1 LYQILFGL
9 YSGRFIM
16 LIRTG
21 ILTIPAYD
29 EAAVAALRNLLRS
42 DLPGAKVMIDKGSE
56 GKRYVVE
63 ETLRRWS
70 DEEEMDLILT
80 VGGTRP
86 ALGPAAGERVP
97 EATAAVAERALPG
110 LAEAMRA
117 AAGTLNRQAWLDRGV
132 TVIRGATLIINLPAG
147 GDSAAATLAPV
158 LDLVEMALALM
169 RGESL
174 PEVAVRP
181 PAQSSRGERPAGE
194 VGNPSAGR
202 KKGLQADEFAAFL
215 KRHDAAKPTGEDK

>member
-1 LYQILFGL
+1 
-9 YSGRFIM
+9 M

-29 EAAVAALRNLLRS
+29 EAAVTALRSLLRS
-42 DLPGAKVMIDKGSE
+42 DLPGAMVMIDKGSE

-63 ETLRRWS
+63 EAASLERRGRDGS
-70 DEEEMDLILT
+70 YLT

-117 AAGTLNRQAWLDRGV
+117 AAGSSGTVEAWLDRGV
-132 TVIRGATLIINLPAG
+132 TVIRGATLLSSNLPAG
-147 GDSAAATLAPV
+147 GAGCSGDIGRPRRIWWRWRWLWCGASRCLRQRSSILPGAPA
-158 LDLVEMALALM
+158 D
-169 RGESL
+169 
-174 PEVAVRP
+174 
-181 PAQSSRGERPAGE
+181 ERPAETPEAKG
-194 VGNPSAGR
+194 AGR
-202 KKGLQADEFAAFL
+202 KKGLQADEFW
-215 KRHDAAKPTGEDK
+215 HS

>member
-1 LYQILFGL
+1 
-9 YSGRFIM
+9 M

-29 EAAVAALRNLLRS
+29 EAAVAVLRNLLRS
-42 DLPGAKVMIDKGSE
+42 DLPGAMVMIDKGSD

-97 EATAAVAERALPG
+97 EATTAVAERALPG

-117 AAGTLNRQAWLDRGV
+117 AAGTLHRQAWLDRGV
-132 TVIRGATLIINLPAG
+132 TVIRGATLIVNLPAG
-147 GDSAAATLAPV
+147 GDAAATTLAPV
-158 LDLVEMALALM
+158 LDLVAMALALV
-169 RGESL
+169 RGEPL
-174 PEVAVRP
+174 PVIQYSARRP
-181 PAQSSRGERPAGE
+181 GDERPAEAPEAKG
-194 VGNPSAGR
+194 AGR

-215 KRHDAAKPTGEDK
+215 KRNEAGKPADENE

>member
-1 LYQILFGL
+1 
-9 YSGRFIM
+9 M
-16 LIRTG
+16 MIRTG
-21 ILTIPAYD
+21 ILTVPSYD
-29 EAAVAALRNLLRS
+29 EVAVDALRGLLRS
-42 DLPGAKVMIDKGSE
+42 QLPGAIVMIDKGSE

-70 DEEEMDLILT
+70 DEEELDLILT

-86 ALGPAAGERVP
+86 ALGPAASERVP
-97 EATAAVAERALPG
+97 EATAAVSERALPG

-117 AAGTLNRQAWLDRGV
+117 AAGSLNRKAWLDRGV

-147 GDSAAATLAPV
+147 GDTAVATLMPV
-158 LDLVEMALALM
+158 LDLVEMALALV
-169 RGESL
+169 RGEPL

-181 PAQSSRGERPAGE
+181 PAQPSRGERPAGE
-194 VGNPSAGR
+194 VGTTSDGR

-215 KRHDAAKPTGEDK
+215 KRNEAAKPTDENP

>member
-1 LYQILFGL
+1 
-9 YSGRFIM
+9 M

-29 EAAVAALRNLLRS
+29 EATVTALRSLLRS
-42 DLPGAKVMIDKGSE
+42 DLPGAMVMIDKGSE

-86 ALGPAAGERVP
+86 ALGPVAGERVP
-97 EATAAVAERALPG
+97 EATVAVAERALPG

-117 AAGTLNRQAWLDRGV
+117 AAGSLNRQAWLDRGV
-132 TVIRGATLIINLPAG
+132 TVIRGATLIVNLPAG
-147 GDSAAATLAPV
+147 GEVAAATLAPV
-158 LDLVEMALALM
+158 LDLVAMALALVQS
-169 RGESL
+169 EPL
-174 PEVAVRP
+174 P
-181 PAQSSRGERPAGE
+181 PAAVQHSARRPGDERPAETPEAKG
-194 VGNPSAGR
+194 AGR

-215 KRHDAAKPTGEDK
+215 KRKEAGKPADENG